1 MFKSPEQVVYR
12 AIASTPE
19 TARLLGLRVYP
30 VVAPATAGMPFAIY
44 RRSAIQRQ
52 QTLSGPRGVPQ
63 VSMDL
68 TVFATTYSEA
78 REASDALRR
87 NLDGWGGM
95 AHNTEVKH
103 VSLEQ
108 ESDDFVTLQGS
119 DLPPVYQITQ
129 TYSILWQET

>member
-68 TVFATTYSEA
+68 TVFATRTARLGKPLTHCVGIWMGGEA
-78 REASDALRR
+78 WLTIQRSKTCPWSR
-87 NLDGWGGM
+87 
-95 AHNTEVKH
+95 
-103 VSLEQ
+103 S
-108 ESDDFVTLQGS
+108 
-119 DLPPVYQITQ
+119 Q
-129 TYSILWQET
+129 TTS